1 MLCNIFQLSP
11 VLSVEAGGAVVEVF
25 NGLLQC
31 LTALPAALPHVQ
43 GMPEN
48 RRKTASTMTTWAGG
62 PGGGDSS
69 LWRKREGTYGSLV
82 LQTYIQ
88 ADLEKVG
95 ELQQIL
101 YSSLITFLAQ
111 TSNYMA
117 CLKCSIA
124 CTHLVLS

>member
-1 MLCNIFQLSP
+1 MLFFYLRRLPFGLKGLGDELKLCSAVFSVLSP

-48 RRKTASTMTTWAGG
+48 CRKAASTMTTWAGG

-95 ELQQIL
+95 ELQQIPH
-101 YSSLITFLAQ
+101 SSLP
-111 TSNYMA
+111 
-117 CLKCSIA
+117 
-124 CTHLVLS
+124 